1 MTMNR
6 HPGFKGCVMTTS
18 NKRIIAYHISRLHDK
33 SPDVRL
39 KSIAE
44 LSLMPDEEALGAL
57 RSLVERDPDNQVK
70 KAAQEAG
77 RAIFLKL
84 REQAASSNR

>member
-1 MTMNR
+1 
-6 HPGFKGCVMTTS
+6 MTTS
-18 NKRIIAYHISRLHDK
+18 NKRIIAYHISRLQDK
-33 SPDVRL
+33 NREVRL

-44 LSLMPDEEALGAL
+44 LALMVDEDALNAL
-57 RSLVERDPDNQVK
+57 RTLVEKDTDTEVK

-84 REQAASSNR
+84 RQTAGSNH